1 MEYKFLNKV
10 LDQIVRETRID
21 DDGNNIIHPVKF
33 SISYLR
39 PNINPYVSIRIP
51 YSFTSHCQEVYGLN
65 DNEVKY
71 VWYEYKRILNDKFKR
86 KYWFFK

>member
-1 MEYKFLNKV
+1 MDYKFLNKV
-10 LDQIVRETRID
+10 LDQIVRETMLSD
-21 DDGNNIIHPVKF
+21 DEITSPSFKF

-65 DNEVKY
+65 KNEYNY
-71 VWYEYKRILNDKFKR
+71 VWVEYKRILRDKGN
-86 KYWFFK
+86 YINY